1 MSKDNQS
8 AIQCSLVII
17 SSILKNKTM
26 LVDYKE
32 SYKESYYSTDFKTD
46 NEKFGD

>member
-1 MSKDNQS
+1 MPKENES
-8 AIQCSLVII
+8 AIQCSLVI

-32 SYKESYYSTDFKTD
+32 SYYSTAFKTD
-46 NEKFGD
+46 NEEFVD